1 MHGWMT
7 TLTASAALV
16 MLAACGKSVDEAAT
30 SAGAAVSA
38 AANSVKSAANG
49 DGADTEAS
57 TSAKLNA
64 YTQGYNKLIGTFGL
78 PETQERYLKMNIA
91 KRKASENLSIT
102 DGWIDLANEQLKKGR
117 KLAAPGLDELDKSG
131 DTLIASLDSLVGQLK
146 DLHVYYEGKAYKD
159 DDLAKGKAAD
169 AKVREAF
176 ASSTTAMKQFSD
188 VLGREEKKRSA
199 AVLAKLKAS
208 GDMLGYGTKLGLQQ
222 AEEIVGLFDNEQ
234 DIRDPAK
241 YQAADAQLVLLE
253 KTLDDQRAAYEA
265 AKNKEPAPDSAHEST
280 ATALVSFVGSYRAMK
295 QSKEPKA
302 FNEMVKKYNGAVERA
317 NRLR

>member
-1 MHGWMT
+1 MS
-7 TLTASAALV
+7 TLTATAALV
-16 MLAACGKSVDEAAT
+16 MLAACGKSVDDAAT

-49 DGADTEAS
+49 AGVDTEAS

-78 PETQERYLKMNIA
+78 PETQERYLKMNIT

-117 KLAAPGLDELDKSG
+117 KLPASGLDELDKSA
-131 DTLIASLDSLVGQLK
+131 DKLIASLDGLVGQLK
-146 DLHVYYEGKAYKD
+146 DLNVYYEGKAYKE

-169 AKVREAF
+169 AGVREAF
-176 ASSTTAMKQFSD
+176 AGSTTAMQQFSD

-208 GDMLGYGTKLGLQQ
+208 GDTLGYGTKLGLQQ
-222 AEEIVGLFDNEQ
+222 AEEIVALFDNEQ

-241 YQAADAQLVLLE
+241 YQAADAQVVLLE
-253 KTLDDQRAAYEA
+253 KTLADQRAAYEV
-265 AKNKEPAPDSAHEST
+265 AKDKDPKPDSGHEST
-280 ATALVSFVGSYRAMK
+280 ASSLVSFVGSYRAMK

-302 FNEMVKKYNGAVERA
+302 FNDMVKKYNSAIENA